1 MSTFSLKSP
10 AFSRNETPEPNVKQG
25 RRNDTENGGIQLLDA
40 DGDLSEKLEACL
52 GHIFSKYIE
61 PPFTSHQAESGLLV
75 PEPNAYLT
83 STGLDRY
90 AIDTN
95 GQPFTEEAKAELREF
110 LDVDEDGHLTQAE
123 LASARDVLFKEAQ
136 NTIEELSRQIL
147 DLTENFEGQKLR
159 NRQLKG
165 ENEDLAVQL
174 EELRPALRASEN
186 EKSLVVCLIDGDGA
200 IFHEDLLT
208 NGKEGGHEAAGLLG
222 QGLVKQFEQ
231 SSRPVPREIKTMI
244 FINMEGL
251 GRTLERNSV
260 CTTRD
265 FGQFVVGFNEASPLF
280 SIVDCG
286 YDKEAAVA
294 KLKGML

>member
-83 STGLDRY
+83 STGVSVSLRCATIRIHRVNRRDIGLDRY

-110 LDVDEDGHLTQAE
+110 LDVDEDGHLT
-123 LASARDVLFKEAQ
+123 
-136 NTIEELSRQIL
+136 
-147 DLTENFEGQKLR
+147 
-159 NRQLKG
+159 
-165 ENEDLAVQL
+165 
-174 EELRPALRASEN
+174 
-186 EKSLVVCLIDGDGA
+186 
-200 IFHEDLLT
+200 
-208 NGKEGGHEAAGLLG
+208 
-222 QGLVKQFEQ
+222 
-231 SSRPVPREIKTMI
+231 
-244 FINMEGL
+244 
-251 GRTLERNSV
+251 
-260 CTTRD
+260 
-265 FGQFVVGFNEASPLF
+265 
-280 SIVDCG
+280 
-286 YDKEAAVA
+286 
-294 KLKGML
+294 

>member
-110 LDVDEDGHLTQAE
+110 LDVDEDGHLTLEGFLQIYALQSE
-123 LASARDVLFKEAQ
+123 TDEEETWRD
-136 NTIEELSRQIL
+136 LSTHGFDRHL
-147 DLTENFEGQKLR
+147 N
-159 NRQLKG
+159 
-165 ENEDLAVQL
+165 
-174 EELRPALRASEN
+174 
-186 EKSLVVCLIDGDGA
+186 LV
-200 IFHEDLLT
+200 
-208 NGKEGGHEAAGLLG
+208 
-222 QGLVKQFEQ
+222 
-231 SSRPVPREIKTMI
+231 SSRREGAEEVSRPT
-244 FINMEGL
+244 
-251 GRTLERNSV
+251 
-260 CTTRD
+260 
-265 FGQFVVGFNEASPLF
+265 QA
-280 SIVDCG
+280 
-286 YDKEAAVA
+286 
-294 KLKGML
+294 